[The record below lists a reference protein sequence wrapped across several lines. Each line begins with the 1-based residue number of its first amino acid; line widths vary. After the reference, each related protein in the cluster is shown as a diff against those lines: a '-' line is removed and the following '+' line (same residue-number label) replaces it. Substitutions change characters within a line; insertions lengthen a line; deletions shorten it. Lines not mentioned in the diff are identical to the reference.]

1 MLARSDRFAGNVSC
15 LAIIFSGPSRDGPST
30 LGVHACLLLEQA
42 GIFLVRRACAAA
54 WGCKSPAQPDGGEG
68 LVKRK
73 GVVARRGLKEAY
85 SKTTT

>member
-42 GIFLVRRACAAA
+42 GIFLILAHGCAVAHAGTCVDTMPDFSTSKWLGIFGRA
-54 WGCKSPAQPDGGEG
+54 S
-68 LVKRK
+68 
-73 GVVARRGLKEAY
+73 
-85 SKTTT
+85 